1 MLAINKLSRNLIQD
15 FLNVELLQNKLIL
28 KFSIKTYQDA
38 CEIQKLSELE
48 KIIPSFLTV
57 FRITIGQKPVRGV
70 APLPVAASHP

>member
-57 FRITIGQKPVRGV
+57 FRI
-70 APLPVAASHP
+70 